1 MYRSAKSLAI
11 GILVAAIL
19 SCGGGSVSPSGDF
32 TVTNV
37 PSSLTIQQGGS
48 IPTALIINY
57 ENGLN
62 GRITLTVTDIPEGLT
77 FGPSQFT
84 GTGTYVMMWSAA
96 PDLALG
102 TYTVTVLFTSGHL
115 QHSYNVVVTVNPL
128 TFPITLSDPAEGDF
142 ECNRLMVS

>member
-1 MYRSAKSLAI
+1 MHCSAKLLSI
-11 GILVAAIL
+11 GLLITLC
-19 SCGGGSVSPSGDF
+19 SCGGGSISPSGDF
-32 TVTNV
+32 TVNAL

-57 ENGLN
+57 ENGFN

-84 GTGTYVMMWSAA
+84 GAGTYIMTCSAA

-102 TYTVTVLFTSGHL
+102 TYAVTFLFTSGHL

-128 TFPITLSDPAEGDF
+128 TVAKSL
-142 ECNRLMVS
+142 LH